1 MIRHSRYVLSRHVA
15 ENKRRR
21 REIFSGIARD
31 MPSLMRLLFFVGLFC
46 GVIFVAAAALVA
58 FVEPAPREMS
68 QPVKP
73 ELLNK

>member
-1 MIRHSRYVLSRHVA
+1 MYYHATSLKI
-15 ENKRRR
+15 
-21 REIFSGIARD
+21 SGGGVKSSKGLPTT

-46 GVIFVAAAALVA
+46 GLIFVAAAALVA
-58 FVEPAPREMS
+58 FVEPVPREMS

>member
-1 MIRHSRYVLSRHVA
+1 MYYHATSLKISGGGVKS
-15 ENKRRR
+15 
-21 REIFSGIARD
+21 FSGIARD